1 MKKRIVIFGL
11 VGCLSLG
18 SVSFATNQVDN
29 KETQQKTIST
39 IVDIEDGI
47 NVETKVIP
55 VDLKGANTEV
65 KIPVIKGLSD
75 VKYQEEL
82 NYFIEVYV

>member
-29 KETQQKTIST
+29 KKAKTIFI
-39 IVDIEDGI
+39 IVDIEM
-47 NVETKVIP
+47 E
-55 VDLKGANTEV
+55 
-65 KIPVIKGLSD
+65 
-75 VKYQEEL
+75 
-82 NYFIEVYV
+82 